1 MFYAIIGI
9 MPRFRASRLSAALRG
24 VLVISSG
31 TLLGQIIIAAATP
44 VISRMYSPD
53 AFGAYSAV
61 LAVAS
66 TIGPAAALKFD
77 SAILLPQKDQDAK
90 GVLILSLL
98 TTVIISVLS
107 GIAMWLIG
115 PIAFANAWES
125 VPFASF
131 WVGAIVLTTGTFS
144 CLVQAVL
151 RSKAYG
157 LVGWRATIQSA
168 CISAAQIGF
177 GLIGPHPAGL
187 LGGTVA
193 GRLAGFSALAR
204 GARALFRSE
213 GGESLRTLLRRYW
226 RSPLIL
232 APSSLLNALGTQ
244 MPLVILA
251 AWFGSAAAGQL
262 GMAQR
267 LVFLPAALIGA
278 ALAQVF
284 RAEIAQRLRD
294 REGGARSMYL
304 SASLRISGVALLVCV
319 AILLLAP
326 TVMPWILG
334 SEWEQ
339 SGQLAQA
346 MAISASLGLVVSPLS
361 QVYAVYQ
368 SRASLVVDFLR
379 VVFVGGAGAIAW
391 WLELDVLAATWML
404 YSGQVLNYLVTWA
417 YGLRITSR
425 AARDSLSGEDL

>member
-1 MFYAIIGI
+1 MS
-9 MPRFRASRLSAALRG
+9 RSRASRLSASLRG

-31 TLLGQIIIAAATP
+31 TLIGQIIIAATTP

-77 SAILLPQKDQDAK
+77 SAILLPQQDRDAK
-90 GVLILSLL
+90 GVLILSLF
-98 TTVIISVLS
+98 TTVSVAVLS
-107 GIAMWLIG
+107 SIIMCFVG
-115 PIAFANAWES
+115 PIAFPDAWNS
-125 VPFASF
+125 VPLASV
-131 WVGAIVLTTGTFS
+131 WIGALVLTTGTFS

-151 RSKAYG
+151 RSKSYG

-168 CISAAQIGF
+168 CISLSQIGL
-177 GLIGPHPAGL
+177 GLLGPHPAGL

-193 GRLAGFSALAR
+193 GRLAGFGALAR
-204 GARALFRSE
+204 GARSLFRSE
-213 GGESLRTLLRRYW
+213 GGESSRTLIKRYW

-294 REGGARSMYL
+294 REGGARKMYL
-304 SASLRISGVALLVCV
+304 SSSLRISGVAFLVCV
-319 AILLLAP
+319 GILLLAP
-326 TVMPWILG
+326 VIMPWILG
-334 SEWEQ
+334 PEWEQ

-346 MAISASLGLVVSPLS
+346 MAVSASLGLVVSPLS

-368 SRASLVVDFLR
+368 SRASLVVDSLR
-379 VVFVGGAGAIAW
+379 VIFVGGAGAIAW
-391 WLELDVLAATWML
+391 WLELDVLSATWVL

-417 YGLRITSR
+417 YGLRIASR
-425 AARDSLSGEDL
+425 DRG